1 MAISFSSGALRRS
14 EYNIRRATAASAYEN
29 AMRERAKLSEDEKNR
44 GGLFG
49 GLGYLGEKFGLGFL
63 QSVEGIADF
72 TVGGLAKLFGADDWA
87 EEIMSSDWVDYTHA
101 DDWFNPDSAW
111 SVAGD
116 VAGGIGTSV
125 PAIATAVGITLASGG
140 TAAPLAVGLASGGVA
155 GLGAAGTATKEA
167 YQKTGQLTGKEFGY
181 GALSG
186 LTEAGI
192 EALSNVVGFGSGT
205 VIKSITN
212 GVGKGTLKGA
222 AKSAAK
228 SVVKSAT
235 KEAAESAAK
244 SAAKTAAKTVAK
256 KTLGKELLSGFVGE
270 AFEEGLAEFLSPFW
284 ARATYDPDAQMATLD
299 EVAYASFV
307 GGLSGMIMSGGNVAV
322 DSGVSFF
329 KGNSINGKGQASEV
343 MGLSDVIS
351 KYEAEN
357 ATGDEDISRVSE
369 TYTKLSESLKN
380 TGGVVQTVAQKKMLG
395 DLQRENT
402 AAIFKPAMVAS
413 AANAVANADALQ
425 VKLAEM
431 GITNADGTAITADQI
446 RAGVD
451 VNDRKSFSKALKEN
465 SALRTVAAMD
475 VAGRLMTDSKRLTDA
490 SLRGEALASRVDL
503 ANFATT
509 ASPAEKQVVSEA
521 LGIDD
526 WTSLDAASFN
536 KKVVEFVENGGVERY
551 KQLRELIKNADT
563 LPEADARPMP
573 KFMNMQKDGIRR
585 YSDENSRIA
594 VMKNGDT
601 YRLYDYD
608 SRTVSKELTRTEVNA
623 ALREYN
629 TKKNAVTSMNQQNMQ
644 VTENVD
650 GSVATDTNVGGN
662 DITNVTSAETVEK
675 SATELDSIAKENIP
689 EYSKLSVPSRVMIR
703 KVLYDALAAGY
714 SESDAILFA
723 RVSARSGL
731 HMTFSKSLC
740 LAGRIKGTKDLVYGD
755 GYYDPYDNRIVI
767 NPEGTRSVD
776 ALLIHELTHAVYK
789 DKRGRIILE
798 RGAKN
803 MSDEQ
808 KQSIIK
814 SYSKV
819 AKGSSAV
826 IMDEMNAHYI
836 EGQLK
841 NKNLLEALLSDE
853 PTLKDK
859 ILSFFKGASTDYAG
873 NAELS
878 GAAKRL
884 YRRYKKLFD
893 SFSAK
898 NQGTNAYGAPVM
910 NSAVHDDGKRWA
922 IADFL
927 DGTTQKDI
935 TEYVN
940 NAYENKNADD
950 YKPYAKADERLIK
963 DVADQIDVSEYTH
976 ALRDN
981 DIRHIR
987 NSHGENTNE
996 KYPVTKED
1004 LSLIPAIV
1012 TNYDKVFVKTNSRGK
1027 PGLIYVKV
1035 GLDNVTYYVEA
1046 VTEEYH
1052 NEKLLVNKQM
1062 IKTGIDEI
1070 PNLYGFK
1077 DAINKKESSSQ
1088 YLADLKQIREAYVQ
1102 DVKENYSTKSIP
1114 QKSDLST
1121 DISEKN
1127 SSKRFALPEIDSEY
1141 FSAVERGDMETAQK
1155 MVDEAAKKA
1164 GYSDKLYH
1172 GTKQFGFTEFD
1183 PSHSDDKI
1191 SIFVAGSED
1200 LAQTYSGRYG
1210 KKQISDV
1217 ADVDALSID
1226 KVVERLSQ
1234 ESRDSYEG
1242 AELQTEYE
1250 VMNSDDIKNLFSS
1263 VDGDIERLQ
1272 DIVEAKIKVYAD
1284 KLATD
1289 FNDSDYKIHKR
1300 LVELNR
1306 MLEYYLYDEISTPLY
1321 MLINHTDVFADN
1333 SGVSDIEYKIRLRN
1347 KLSRANATDGVVI
1360 KKDLDGY
1367 GVSVMSFESARQELK
1382 NMLAEGNYALYG
1394 NPKNQLVID
1403 GKGQNWNDIRHW
1415 SNAVH
1420 YTKEGTVAERKGEFF
1435 RLYDKKTGNE
1445 IFHGRLAVNTYS
1457 EGLSAD
1463 MRHLVMINKANNVID
1478 VRSEYMHTT
1487 REIARFAKESGY
1499 DSVKFENITDN
1510 GGLGESTGSGDVYAY
1525 FDPNNLKSAD
1535 PVTYDDNGNVIP
1547 LSERFNPENKDIR
1560 FALPEGDAAL
1570 EELLAERDTLE
1581 SVENSFD
1588 AKAIVSKGL
1597 PLPTGRENISRG
1609 ELKKIIANNT
1619 ADKVYSRSD
1628 AMRVVGRFMG
1638 VSDLTQKAQAEITDG
1653 VWQLLN
1659 DSSSYEVRAENARAM
1674 SEFIVAKMI
1683 NDVLVDNESSAY
1695 YEAAERMAF
1704 LRSGIGML
1712 SFSKSDISEIKYVLD
1727 TKGLKKI
1734 LGRWQK
1740 KKARFTY
1747 PMDVFVTDIAREM
1760 PGMEYLEEMHPA
1772 EAMLEIDSIYS
1783 NLRNTLAEK
1792 KIPFYLD
1799 VTDSEIQYM
1808 IDGIESVIMQA
1819 YETEGS
1825 ESKFSRYVDSRI
1837 GYYREY
1843 AEFYKAKYDQIKGYD
1858 RLCGLVASKAQ
1869 RMKDLKLGTFRNA
1882 TQAETDTFK
1891 KTIMSLSRV
1900 NYRGNMNQGGT
1911 RKILGELKDWYI
1923 PTNPVLMVPDPENLS
1938 ENTGLYVPGIAE
1950 KLSALSSGKT
1960 KQFTKEE
1967 LRDLYDVLS
1976 YFVKFVEDY
1985 GKVYYRGQMVEA
1997 LPIAKNFIK
2006 IAEENRALKGTA
2018 FAVLRKKLSVYADT
2032 FFDPASLVR
2041 MKDLYNPDG
2050 FYTSMFD
2057 MLREATMNSDIAEMD
2072 VLAPLE
2078 AFLESNKKYI
2088 ESASKDIVDYMGHS
2102 IPKIQLIDLYMSMG
2116 RRQAHRGIAE
2126 SGFKFKNLDGE
2137 TETVRGFLE
2146 NGTEMS
2152 DEEIAKAIN
2161 RKRAEIFKSFSA
2173 ADLEYIKILDR
2184 VYNEDVKRLKVQRDF
2199 ERYGFTN
2206 AVEDYYYPI
2215 RRFAGN
2221 TNIDT
2226 DAKAELDRVSSA
2238 SFNEDTVKGA
2248 KQMLIIE
2255 SADSRMRRHVRAVC
2269 DYAYLSP
2276 AISSFNVLY
2285 NLDIGGNPNAPIN
2298 VKSVTENSWS
2308 AGESYIR
2315 KLVADIQGIPQGSK
2329 EGQVLLGKIRGGY
2342 AKFQLGANPKV
2353 WFTQGSSLF
2362 ASSSILDADSIT
2374 YGASH
2379 YGQQTVSDVFKYCRL
2394 AELRASDNTAALA
2407 QAVLDKDGRA
2417 LSKVG
2422 NIGKGINKVS
2432 DALMTPIGKVD
2443 EFIIRRLYAACQ
2455 HQVAKN
2461 NGPAIGTVENKKAA
2475 GELLTKVIL
2484 ETQQNTMATE
2494 RSAAMRSNNEVLRT
2508 LTMFTSDA
2516 MKVVGRVIDGFGELM
2531 AVRARI
2537 KATTDQK
2544 TLAALNAQKKAAGK
2558 KLGKAVAALST
2569 SAIYMAALGQLF
2581 FWLYGKERDEDE
2593 KWWEVFAADS
2603 VGNLFG
2609 GLPIF
2614 SDVYSFFVDGYE
2626 IESFTYSSI
2635 NDLLTS
2641 TKQVFDTVGKIT
2653 SGEATSQDVAKNTRN
2668 IIYSIGQMTG
2678 LPFRNVYNVFY
2689 GATKHLSPEAAFN
2702 IDNAFYAKNYKT
2714 ELSRALEKGD
2724 DRMVAHIMSL
2734 ILGESVGNADDVV
2747 LSELVAISKAGEK
2760 VLPHEIPDKIT
2771 VNDVE
2776 YVISPEQ
2783 QAGMMQVSSLA
2794 DNDLKKLFVRSSYKG
2809 LSYANKALAVDYIYD
2824 LYYDKAIEDVLGID
2838 RKNSA
2843 LAFIDVIGADV
2854 FALLYILTKG
2864 LESDKDKDG
2873 NTVAGSKRKK
2883 VIAAIN
2889 SLGISTEQKLLLI
2902 AAKGYSIADGD
2913 IKGVSAA
2920 NARRRLLK
2928 YILSS
2933 KISAAKKT
2941 EIASLCGFTVKNG
2954 KILNDL

>member
-1 MAISFSSGALRRS
+1 MATSFTAGALRRA
-14 EYNIRRATAASAYEN
+14 EYNIKRATAVSAYEN
-29 AMRERAKLSEDEKNR
+29 ARRKEAEDEKNR

-49 GLGYLGEKFGLGFL
+49 GIGYLGEKFGLGFL

-235 KEAAESAAK
+235 KEAAESVAK
-244 SAAKTAAKTVAK
+244 GAAKTAAKTVAK

-270 AFEEGLAEFLSPFW
+270 AFEEGLAEFISPFW
-284 ARATYDPDAQMATLD
+284 ARATYDPDAQMATPS
-299 EVAYASFV
+299 EIAYASFV

-343 MGLSDVIS
+343 MGLSDIIS

-357 ATGDEDISRVSE
+357 ATGDEDILRVSE
-369 TYTKLSESLKN
+369 TYAKLSESLKD
-380 TGGVVQTVAQKKMLG
+380 TGGAVQTVTQKKLLG
-395 DLQRENT
+395 DLHRENT
-402 AAIFKPAMVAS
+402 AAIFKPAMTAS

-431 GITNADGTAITADQI
+431 GITNADGSAITAEQI

-451 VNDRKSFSKALKEN
+451 VNDRKSFGKALKEN
-465 SALRTVAAMD
+465 HALRTVAAMD

-490 SLRGEALASRVDL
+490 SLRGKALASRVDL
-503 ANFATT
+503 ARLATEGT
-509 ASPAEKQVVSEA
+509 PAEKQALSEA

-526 WTSLDAASFN
+526 WTKLDADSFN
-536 KKVVEFVENGGVERY
+536 KKIVEFVENGGIERY

-601 YRLYDYD
+601 FRLYDYD

-629 TKKNAVTSMNQQNMQ
+629 TKKNAVTSMNQQNRQ

-650 GSVATDTNVGGN
+650 GSVGTAVATDTNVGGN
-662 DITNVTSAETVEK
+662 DITNVTSEKNISKAETVEK
-675 SATELDSIAKENIP
+675 SAAELDSIAKDNIP

-703 KVLYDALAAGY
+703 KVLHDALAAGY
-714 SESDAILFA
+714 SESDAILSA

-740 LAGRIKGTKDLVYGD
+740 EVGRIKGTKDFVYAD
-755 GYYDPYDNRIVI
+755 GYYDPYDNHIVI

-826 IMDEMNAHYI
+826 IRDEMNAHYI

-884 YRRYKKLFD
+884 FKRYKKLFD
-893 SFSAK
+893 SFSAQ
-898 NQGTNAYGAPVM
+898 NQGTNAYGAAVM
-910 NSAVHDDGKRWA
+910 NSAVQDAKRNA
-922 IADFL
+922 FPESDA
-927 DGTTQKDI
+927 
-935 TEYVN
+935 EY
-940 NAYENKNADD
+940 
-950 YKPYAKADERLIK
+950 L
-963 DVADQIDVSEYTH
+963 
-976 ALRDN
+976 
-981 DIRHIR
+981 
-987 NSHGENTNE
+987 
-996 KYPVTKED
+996 
-1004 LSLIPAIV
+1004 
-1012 TNYDKVFVKTNSRGK
+1012 
-1027 PGLIYVKV
+1027 
-1035 GLDNVTYYVEA
+1035 
-1046 VTEEYH
+1046 
-1052 NEKLLVNKQM
+1052 
-1062 IKTGIDEI
+1062 
-1070 PNLYGFK
+1070 
-1077 DAINKKESSSQ
+1077 
-1088 YLADLKQIREAYVQ
+1088 
-1102 DVKENYSTKSIP
+1102 
-1114 QKSDLST
+1114 
-1121 DISEKN
+1121 
-1127 SSKRFALPEIDSEY
+1127 
-1141 FSAVERGDMETAQK
+1141 SAVERGDMETAQK
-1155 MVDEAAKKA
+1155 MVDEAARAA
-1164 GYSDKLYH
+1164 GYTDKLYH

-1300 LVELNR
+1300 LFELNR

-1463 MRHLVMINKANNVID
+1463 MRHLVMIDKANNVID

-1570 EELLAERDTLE
+1570 EELLAERDALE

-1597 PLPTGRENISRG
+1597 PIPTGRENISRG

-1659 DSSSYEVRAENARAM
+1659 DSSSYEVRAENAHAM

-1783 NLRNTLAEK
+1783 NLRDTLAEK

-1900 NYRGNMNQGGT
+1900 NYRGNLNQRGT
-1911 RKILGELKDWYI
+1911 RKILATLKDWYI

-1960 KQFTKEE
+1960 NQFTKEE
-1967 LRDLYDVLS
+1967 LHDLYDVLS

-2078 AFLESNKKYI
+2078 VFLESNKKYI

-2184 VYNEDVKRLKVQRDF
+2184 VYNEDAKRLKVQRDF

-2238 SFNEDTVKGA
+2238 SFNKDTVKGA

-2285 NLDIGGNPNAPIN
+2285 NLDIGGDPNAPIN

-2422 NIGKGINKVS
+2422 KIGKGINKVS

-2689 GATKHLSPEAAFN
+2689 GATKHLSPETAFN
-2702 IDNAFYAKNYKT
+2702 IDNAFYAKNYRN
-2714 ELSRALEKGD
+2714 ELYKALEKGD

-2734 ILGESVGNADDVV
+2734 ILGERVGNADDVV

-2760 VLPHEIPDKIT
+2760 VLPHEIPDEIT

-2776 YVISPEQ
+2776 YAISPEQ

-2794 DNDLKKLFVRSSYKG
+2794 DKDLKKLFVRSSYKG

-2824 LYYDKAIEDVLGID
+2824 LYYDKAVEDVLGID

-2843 LAFIDVIGADV
+2843 LAFIDIIGADV

>member
-1 MAISFSSGALRRS
+1 MATSFSGGALRRA
-14 EYNIRRATAASAYEN
+14 EYNIKRATAASAYEN
-29 AMRERAKLSEDEKNR
+29 AMRERAKLSEEEKNR

-49 GLGYLGEKFGLGFL
+49 GIGYLGEKFGLGFL

-140 TAAPLAVGLASGGVA
+140 TAAPLAVGFASGGVA

-284 ARATYDPDAQMATLD
+284 ARATYDPDAQMATPS
-299 EVAYASFV
+299 EIAYASFV
-307 GGLSGMIMSGGNVAV
+307 GGLSGMIMSGARPAASTGY
-322 DSGVSFF
+322 SFF
-329 KGNSINGKGQASEV
+329 KGNSINGKGQTAEV
-343 MGLSDVIS
+343 MGLSDIIS

-357 ATGDEDISRVSE
+357 ATGDEDILRVSE
-369 TYTKLSESLKN
+369 TYTKLSESLKD
-380 TGGVVQTVAQKKMLG
+380 TGGAVQTVTQKKLLG
-395 DLQRENT
+395 DLHRENT
-402 AAIFKPAMVAS
+402 AAIFKPAMTAS

-431 GITNADGTAITADQI
+431 GITNADGSAITAEQI

-451 VNDRKSFSKALKEN
+451 VNDRKSFRKALKEN
-465 SALRTVAAMD
+465 HALRTVAAMD

-526 WTSLDAASFN
+526 WTALDAASFN

-601 YRLYDYD
+601 FRLYDYD

-644 VTENVD
+644 VTETVD
-650 GSVATDTNVGGN
+650 GSVDTAVATDTNVGGN

-675 SATELDSIAKENIP
+675 SAAELDSIAKDNIP

-714 SESDAILFA
+714 SESDAIIFA

-740 LAGRIKGTKDLVYGD
+740 EVGRIKGTKDFVYAD

-808 KQSIIK
+808 KESIIK

-819 AKGSSAV
+819 AKSSSAV
-826 IMDEMNAHYI
+826 IRDEMNAHYI

-841 NKNLLEALLSDE
+841 NKNLLEALLSEE

-884 YRRYKKLFD
+884 FKRYKKLFD
-893 SFSAK
+893 SFSAQ
-898 NQGTNAYGAPVM
+898 NQNTNAYGA
-910 NSAVHDDGKRWA
+910 AV
-922 IADFL
+922 
-927 DGTTQKDI
+927 
-935 TEYVN
+935 
-940 NAYENKNADD
+940 
-950 YKPYAKADERLIK
+950 AKS
-963 DVADQIDVSEYTH
+963 SE
-976 ALRDN
+976 AQ
-981 DIRHIR
+981 DIRYASQLTDDSIKTQIKNNTDKLMQG
-987 NSHGENTNE
+987 NSVSDVTYTPVNKKQLHEKISEAFKKIGYRVDRQNFGIIEIGEKQINKSLDYINTDAE
-996 KYPVTKED
+996 KAAM
-1004 LSLIPAIV
+1004 SAIPAILKRGEIISGHDNHKGR
-1012 TNYDKVFVKTNSRGK
+1012 NYDTVTIGAKITINGK
-1027 PGLIYVKV
+1027 PAIV
-1035 GLDNVTYYVEA
+1035 GAVVTKIDGKNKYRVHRVIMPEGSELVFDKRKINAEPTSDKPLSVDKRVPIGSASINSISEKSQNVNT
-1046 VTEEYH
+1046 
-1052 NEKLLVNKQM
+1052 N
-1062 IKTGIDEI
+1062 
-1070 PNLYGFK
+1070 
-1077 DAINKKESSSQ
+1077 
-1088 YLADLKQIREAYVQ
+1088 
-1102 DVKENYSTKSIP
+1102 
-1114 QKSDLST
+1114 
-1121 DISEKN
+1121 SEKN
-1127 SSKRFALPEIDSEY
+1127 SSKRFALPKDVEITEENLESVREQKDDLYKKVAE
-1141 FSAVERGDMETAQK
+1141 AKKQADMLHDAEKEKALMDLISLDTPKDKLNAA
-1155 MVDEAAKKA
+1155 VDEYRKWQNESGYTEAYEKYSELDKQLRELRSQEEYIERELSKRLLQREYTDEEVSKYASKAARKFHTTSRLSLAGYLTTNGSMLDFSEGQGYRVQDHREISSILDLPDYA
-1164 GYSDKLYH
+1164 GYSDGMIVFMNMGNIRL
-1172 GTKQFGFTEFD
+1172 
-1183 PSHSDDKI
+1183 
-1191 SIFVAGSED
+1191 
-1200 LAQTYSGRYG
+1200 QTYGIDIAAMPNT
-1210 KKQISDV
+1210 KQIS
-1217 ADVDALSID
+1217 ALRSIIP
-1226 KVVERLSQ
+1226 
-1234 ESRDSYEG
+1234 
-1242 AELQTEYE
+1242 E
-1250 VMNSDDIKNLFSS
+1250 VMR
-1263 VDGDIERLQ
+1263 E
-1272 DIVEAKIKVYAD
+1272 
-1284 KLATD
+1284 
-1289 FNDSDYKIHKR
+1289 
-1300 LVELNR
+1300 
-1306 MLEYYLYDEISTPLY
+1306 YDEFTVDFST
-1321 MLINHTDVFADN
+1321 
-1333 SGVSDIEYKIRLRN
+1333 
-1347 KLSRANATDGVVI
+1347 
-1360 KKDLDGY
+1360 
-1367 GVSVMSFESARQELK
+1367 
-1382 NMLAEGNYALYG
+1382 
-1394 NPKNQLVID
+1394 
-1403 GKGQNWNDIRHW
+1403 
-1415 SNAVH
+1415 
-1420 YTKEGTVAERKGEFF
+1420 
-1435 RLYDKKTGNE
+1435 KTGN
-1445 IFHGRLAVNTYS
+1445 
-1457 EGLSAD
+1457 
-1463 MRHLVMINKANNVID
+1463 
-1478 VRSEYMHTT
+1478 
-1487 REIARFAKESGY
+1487 
-1499 DSVKFENITDN
+1499 TD
-1510 GGLGESTGSGDVYAY
+1510 GS
-1525 FDPNNLKSAD
+1525 
-1535 PVTYDDNGNVIP
+1535 VTYPRGIATARIISDIKSYFETGNLP
-1547 LSERFNPENKDIR
+1547 EQPSNLSQYRQY
-1560 FALPEGDAAL
+1560 ALPEGDAAL
-1570 EELLAERDTLE
+1570 EELLAERDALE

-1619 ADKVYSRSD
+1619 AYKVYSRSD

-1638 VSDLTQKAQAEITDG
+1638 VSDLTQKAQTEITDG

-1900 NYRGNMNQGGT
+1900 NYRGNLNQRGT
-1911 RKILGELKDWYI
+1911 RKILATLKDWYI

-2184 VYNEDVKRLKVQRDF
+2184 VYNEDAKRLKVQRDF

-2238 SFNEDTVKGA
+2238 SFNKDTVKGA

-2285 NLDIGGNPNAPIN
+2285 NLDIGGDPNAPIN

-2422 NIGKGINKVS
+2422 KIGKGINKVS

-2824 LYYDKAIEDVLGID
+2824 LYYDKAVEDVLGID

-2843 LAFIDVIGADV
+2843 LAFIDIIGADV

-2902 AAKGYSIADGD
+2902 TAKGYSIADGD

-2954 KILNDL
+2954 KIVNDL